1 MSNEFSV
8 EYSDVIKA
16 YQNKVND
23 LTYQLI
29 SSEARIMASNRVID
43 ELSNKITEIEKQPK
57 MKRTT
62 KSNES
67 VIDYNN

>member
-43 ELSNKITEIEKQPK
+43 ELSNKITEMEKQPK

>member
-67 VIDYNN
+67 LIDYNN

>member
-43 ELSNKITEIEKQPK
+43 EISNKITEIEKQPK